1 MSSTKFVN
9 GSRVADKVLT
19 LVKKLGVQGVTAGE
33 VYVNAYA
40 NGREQGHH
48 LIVYRLQGGAPVS
61 RAVSFSE
68 SRGSDQI
75 VVYFGGRLMFDGHGV
90 PNEATYRAARYF
102 AWDRADLAAEFV
114 NQYLSGRTK

>member
-19 LVKKLGVQGVTAGE
+19 LVKKLGVQGATAGE

-40 NGREQGHH
+40 NWREQGHH

-75 VVYFGGRLMFDGHGV
+75 VVYYGGRMAFDRHGV
-90 PNEATYRAARYF
+90 PNEATYGAARYF
-102 AWDRADLAAEFV
+102 EWNDTLGAARFIS
-114 NQYLSGRTK
+114 QYLSGRTK